1 MKFKHRYIQQ
11 LTLLAALAT
20 ALNIDAQQAPRLV
33 VSIIVDQLRTDYM
46 QAFAPL
52 YGENGFNKLLRQGLV
67 YQNGYYP
74 FAPVDRAS
82 ATAAISSGTT
92 PYYNGIVGKRWL
104 NKETLRP
111 LFCVDDPKFQGIFTN
126 DKSSAANIKVS
137 TMADELKMASLGKS
151 IIYSIAPE
159 RDAAI
164 LLAGHSADGAIWIDD
179 ETGYWC
185 SSSYYKLPIT
195 NWLSDYNRTNA
206 ILTEKNCVWQ
216 PYSKQSGSISYF
228 MGSGMQK
235 PFSHKFSGEDRY
247 RKFKTSGLINEEIT
261 NLATKCMTTAAMGID
276 PATDVLYVTYYAGK
290 FNHKALTECQME
302 LQDTYLRLDIEIGR
316 LIANIQQKLGS
327 ENVLFVLTGTGYCE
341 EENSDYNS
349 YNVPTGTFYINRATS
364 LLNMYFGALWGQDN
378 YVDTSFG
385 QQIYLNHKLLE
396 KKRIS
401 LGDATQRAQEFLM
414 QMSGVRN
421 VYTAQQLQQ
430 SSNDNFIKTRN
441 LFNTENCGDI
451 FIEIAPGWR
460 QVNEDSMES
469 SVYNAS
475 CVQFPVIFLSANI
488 KGETITLPTS
498 VDRIAPTISRAIRI
512 RAPNACSS
520 EPLF

>member
-1 MKFKHRYIQQ
+1 MNIKHRYIQQ
-11 LTLLAALAT
+11 LTLLATLAA
-20 ALNIDAQQAPRLV
+20 ALNINAQHAPSLV
-33 VSIIVDQLRTDYM
+33 VNIIVDQLRTDYM
-46 QAFAPL
+46 QAFSPL
-52 YGENGFNKLLRQGLV
+52 YGEHGFNKLLRHGLV

-92 PYYNGIVGKRWL
+92 PYFNGIVGKRWL

-111 LFCVDDPKFQGIFTN
+111 IFCVDDPKFKGIFTN

-137 TMADELKMASLGKS
+137 TITDELKMASVGKS

-159 RDAAI
+159 RDAAV

-185 SSSYYKLPIT
+185 SSSYYKLPIS
-195 NWLSDYNRTNA
+195 NWLSDYNRTDGV
-206 ILTEKNCVWQ
+206 LTEQNCIWL
-216 PYSKQSGSISYF
+216 PYSRQSGSISYF
-228 MGSGMQK
+228 MGSGIQK
-235 PFSHKFSGEDRY
+235 PFNHKISGENRY
-247 RKFKTSGLINEEIT
+247 RTFKTSGLVNKKIT
-261 NLATKCMTTAAMGID
+261 DIATKCITAAKMGID
-276 PATDVLYVTYYAGK
+276 PITDILYVTYYAGK
-290 FNHKALTECQME
+290 FDHKPLIECQME
-302 LQDTYLRLDIEIGR
+302 LQDTYLRLDTEIGR
-316 LIANIQQKLGS
+316 LIEDIQQKVGN
-327 ENVLFVLTGTGYCE
+327 ENVLFVLTGTGYTE
-341 EENSDYNS
+341 EENSNYNS
-349 YNVPTGTFYINRATS
+349 YNVPTGTFYINRAAS
-364 LLNMYFGALWGQDN
+364 LLNMYFGALWGQDS

-396 KKRIS
+396 KKLIS

-430 SSNDNFIKTRN
+430 SSNENFAKTRN
-441 LFNTENCGDI
+441 MFNTENCGDI

-460 QVNEDSMES
+460 LINEDSMEN

-475 CVQFPVIFLSANI
+475 CMQFPIIFFGANI